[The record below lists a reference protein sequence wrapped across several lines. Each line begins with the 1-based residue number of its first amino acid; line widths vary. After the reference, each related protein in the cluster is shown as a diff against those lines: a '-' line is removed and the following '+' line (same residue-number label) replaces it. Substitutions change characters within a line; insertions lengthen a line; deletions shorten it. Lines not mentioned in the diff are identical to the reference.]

1 MASWVADIGGSS
13 SRWARLVPEGA
24 GGAVEVLPGF
34 NPVSGDP
41 SALVAAMGRLRD
53 DHPGTVRELHIH
65 GAGCGS
71 PEGAGRMYEVM
82 RSAWPGTQVHVG
94 TDLLGAA
101 RALHGDH
108 PGLVL
113 VLGTGMSCGHYDG
126 RSIRKAMPSLGW
138 ILGDEGSGADL
149 GKRMV
154 TDGLAGRLSKE
165 LSQVLFPEGLERGN
179 VLQQV
184 YRSAA
189 PQAYLAAFAKR
200 LAEPGAAAYAEA
212 LLADRFTELALS
224 VLAAFPEAA
233 STGVK
238 ASGSIAWAFRPL
250 LQAAFGRQG
259 LSLTEVVRDPL
270 PGLLRWHSR

>member
-1 MASWVADIGGSS
+1 
-13 SRWARLVPEGA
+13 
-24 GGAVEVLPGF
+24 
-34 NPVSGDP
+34 
-41 SALVAAMGRLRD
+41 
-53 DHPGTVRELHIH
+53 
-65 GAGCGS
+65 
-71 PEGAGRMYEVM
+71 MYEVM

-200 LAEPGAAAYAEA
+200 LRSRVRQHMRRRCWPIGSRSW
-212 LLADRFTELALS
+212 RFRYW
-224 VLAAFPEAA
+224 PP
-233 STGVK
+233 
-238 ASGSIAWAFRPL
+238 FRK
-250 LQAAFGRQG
+250 
-259 LSLTEVVRDPL
+259 PL
-270 PGLLRWHSR
+270 PRA